1 VTDYSGLKYAALRAQ
16 RMPGDGVHVFLVNVL
31 INLMG
36 VAVML
41 VGAGLIG
48 RRRSGSEIV
57 AEPPQLPVD
66 RRALRYLVVIAAAP
80 LILAVV
86 GALLTN
92 SNLRSAWGS
101 PMFGLIGLLAVALTS
116 DRFNSTVLQRLAY
129 QAAAILMIV
138 PVGYA
143 LVIRFHVA
151 PSRASLR
158 VNWPQAEIADRLTMV
173 WARETGTPLRLVA
186 GEPWVAGLIALT
198 SKDKPLVLGRGDL
211 APLLVIDQSR
221 LDAEGI
227 LIAWVSPDARLPLSI
242 MASAQGVGEE
252 HFRWRYSSRSGDLVI
267 RYAIIPPP
275 LPPD

>member
-1 VTDYSGLKYAALRAQ
+1 
-16 RMPGDGVHVFLVNVL
+16 VL
-31 INLMG
+31 INLVG

-48 RRRSGSEIV
+48 RHRSGLEIV
-57 AEPPQLPVD
+57 AESPQLPVD

-80 LILAVV
+80 LVFAVV

-129 QAAAILMIV
+129 QAATLLVIL

-143 LVIRFHVA
+143 LVIRFHVP
-151 PSRASLR
+151 PSRAPLR
-158 VNWPQAEIADRLTMV
+158 VNWPQSEIADRLTTV
-173 WARETGTPLRLVA
+173 WARETGKPLRLVA
-186 GEPWVAGLIALT
+186 GETWVAGLIALA
-198 SKDKPLVLGRGDL
+198 SKDKPLVMGHGDL
-211 APLLVIDQSR
+211 APLPAIDRSR

-227 LIAWVSPDARLPLSI
+227 LIVWASPDARLPLSI
-242 MASAQGVGEE
+242 MASSPGEE
-252 HFRWRYSSRSGDLVI
+252 RFRWQYSSGSGDLVI